1 MKAVAK
7 QAVKH
12 EAKVIYI
19 FLFDEAIAEVLAEVL
34 DEEDKRLKTMRQQ
47 LSEYTSKLRG
57 HEITHRY
64 DHLIGNILDYA
75 QSQESRSWQTPEGNA
90 EEQIHEVGSSG
101 SIPDVLLHF
110 LIS

>member
-1 MKAVAK
+1 MKTVAK

-75 QSQESRSWQTPEGNA
+75 QSQESRSWQTPEGDA
-90 EEQIHEVGSSG
+90 EEQIHEVGSQRR
-101 SIPDVLLHF
+101 LR
-110 LIS
+110 